1 MNEIK
6 PYSLTVVTDGNSDLG
21 YEIVYI
27 KDSQNDYNYSQKVR
41 SIFLVE
47 VRINFL
53 NDSESPVPNNKR
65 SLIWWGVDQE
75 KFVIKTLG
83 LLGKQFYDRRI
94 LFSLTYVY
102 LAPTS

>member
-65 SLIWWGVDQE
+65 SLI
-75 KFVIKTLG
+75 
-83 LLGKQFYDRRI
+83 
-94 LFSLTYVY
+94 
-102 LAPTS
+102 